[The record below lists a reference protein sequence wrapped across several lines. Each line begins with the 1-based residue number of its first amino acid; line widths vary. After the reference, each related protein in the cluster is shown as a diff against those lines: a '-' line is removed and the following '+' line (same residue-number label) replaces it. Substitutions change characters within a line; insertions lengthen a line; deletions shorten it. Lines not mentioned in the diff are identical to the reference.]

1 MYVLVKT
8 PTTTTEKSES
18 YTFNDVYD
26 LLTRVA
32 AMVKEAAAAA
42 ATVHP
47 AKESVEKP
55 VATVQEK
62 EKEKEKEEEEEQEE
76 KEEAQEEKEE
86 AQEED
91 NEDKGTP
98 LSVLEEETDPMSR
111 IINSLKRPIQD
122 LPLSSRHMYNKS
134 EYPKP
139 PTQPPILD
147 TFCEPLF
154 TGPIDR
160 EKNTAEIM
168 ERIKQMEAGTIESQT
183 DSQTKSLDKIIDYF
197 TENFLENIDVK
208 IQPPWLCP
216 SDEYNY
222 IFKDMPIL
230 TNACYDLFV
239 AYPHKFIENS
249 HELETIKEHIHYI
262 KYLLGVDSVYTR
274 IQFRKYGKSNPESG
288 YMRGFIIKQSAFTE
302 LTNMIYRFINEQ
314 KNHGIVDYKDAVEIC
329 YKTLNSMYDET
340 LVGASVLD
348 DWIALFVKTKLSR
361 TMNGSLQSSIM
372 YSTFA
377 QWLQNS
383 APQAIMKF
391 LSIQYFSKV
400 MKETHGFETGR
411 KSSGVFYKNVEWKSS
426 TTKVEEQSTAVEKTT
441 STINVSGWNPQ
452 TPFEDRWAPIDTAK

>member
-1 MYVLVKT
+1 VKT
-8 PTTTTEKSES
+8 PTSATEKSES

-26 LLTRVA
+26 LLTYVTT
-32 AMVKEAAAAA
+32 MVKEAAARP
-42 ATVHP
+42 VKKSV
-47 AKESVEKP
+47 AKPE
-55 VATVQEK
+55 ATVQEK
-62 EKEKEKEEEEEQEE
+62 EEKEEEQEE
-76 KEEAQEEKEE
+76 EQEAEEEAEEEEKQEE
-86 AQEED
+86 QED

-98 LSVLEEETDPMSR
+98 LSVLEEETDPVSR
-111 IINSLKRPIQD
+111 IINMLKITPSNP
-122 LPLSSRHMYNKS
+122 PLSSRHLYNRS

-139 PTQPPILD
+139 LPLPPILD

-168 ERIKQMEAGTIESQT
+168 KRIKQMETGTI
-183 DSQTKSLDKIIDYF
+183 DSHTKSQYETLDKIIDYF
-197 TENFLENIDVK
+197 TENFLERIDVK
-208 IQPPWLCP
+208 IHPPCLN
-216 SDEYNY
+216 EYNY

-230 TNACYDLFV
+230 INACYDLFV

-262 KYLLGVDSVYTR
+262 KYLLFRVDSVYTR
-274 IQFRKYGKSNPESG
+274 IQFRRYGKSNPESG
-288 YMRGFIIKQSAFTE
+288 YMRGFTLKKTVFTE
-302 LTNMIYRFINEQ
+302 LTTMISKFINEQ
-314 KNHGIVDYKDAVEIC
+314 KNHGVVDYKDAVEIC

-372 YSTFA
+372 YSTFE

-411 KSSGVFYKNVEWKSS
+411 KSSGVFYKNVELKSNVS
-426 TTKVEEQSTAVEKTT
+426 GDKVEEKSTAVEKTT
-441 STINVSGWNPQ
+441 STIDVSGWNPQ
-452 TPFEDRWAPIDTAK
+452 TPFEDRWASI